1 MSRFKIFFVIIGVL
15 LIALTCVPVKAQS
28 FDSSGTA
35 SLTGPYLFRYVVYA
49 NDSSGDLLESC
60 SLTGLITFDGQG
72 NYSTS
77 TAQFYDTG
85 SSCTSLGGGTY
96 GVQSNGMAQLDNP
109 LLPATLFG
117 TFSQPVLIASS
128 TEDDDFDLFIAVQ
141 APASGFSNTSLSGSF
156 TTGTLDFLNASATL
170 ARDGYFTLNA
180 DGSGN
185 IAAFTITGAAANLSS
200 GNNFTQ
206 NVAASTYSLSG
217 TTGGTMTFPSTY
229 GDTTQIISGQKALYV
244 SADGNYFVGGTVNG
258 SDIIFGFRAPS
269 GASSS
274 ALLYGTYFLAG
285 MEDYVA
291 DSFID
296 NFWGA
301 INTKGDSNLIFHER
315 FDDVVDG
322 ETYDQT
328 FYTTVDIGTNGSY
341 FDGAYYTYLAGN
353 IGSIC
358 GGCSQA
364 MMMIGY
370 APQYSLIVGIHSPTL
385 TQGSAPWI
393 NPVGITNAA
402 NFTPITNAYTA
413 GELVSLYG
421 NFGVST
427 QGATTIPISTNLG
440 GVQVL
445 VNGQASPVLLV
456 SQTQINAWM
465 PYEVAGE
472 GFATF
477 QVVVNGTTSNSVT
490 VYVDNSAPG
499 IYTYPVPN
507 GIGAGAILHANY
519 AVVSDSSP
527 AQPNETVQLYMNG
540 LGTVTPPVAD
550 GAAASGNP
558 VSNVDEYT
566 NGDLFAIYL
575 DDGVDTAA
583 QATVAFAGLA
593 PGLVGLYQVN
603 FTVPSSGLQNGDVY
617 IDFETQ
623 EASDEMA
630 TIAVSGFPQSSA
642 RAGRVPPAARRI
654 HRRAASRSGGAADVS
669 RRPRAIPKR

>member
-1 MSRFKIFFVIIGVL
+1 
-15 LIALTCVPVKAQS
+15 
-28 FDSSGTA
+28 
-35 SLTGPYLFRYVVYA
+35 
-49 NDSSGDLLESC
+49 
-60 SLTGLITFDGQG
+60 
-72 NYSTS
+72 
-77 TAQFYDTG
+77 
-85 SSCTSLGGGTY
+85 
-96 GVQSNGMAQLDNP
+96 MAQLDNP

>member
-1 MSRFKIFFVIIGVL
+1 MFKFKPILIITSVL
-15 LIALTCVPVKAQS
+15 FMALTSAPVKGQS
-28 FDSSGTA
+28 FDTSGTA

-49 NDSSGDLLESC
+49 NDTSGNLLESC
-60 SLTGLITFDGQG
+60 TLSGVITFDGQG

-117 TFSQPVLIASS
+117 TFSQPVLVASS

-141 APASGFSNTSLSGSF
+141 APASGFSNSNLSGSF

-180 DGSGN
+180 DGNGN

-206 NVAASTYSLSG
+206 NVAASNYSLSG

-258 SDIIFGFRAPS
+258 SDIIFGFRAAS

-285 MEDYVA
+285 MEDYA
-291 DSFID
+291 ANGFID

-328 FYTTVDIGTNGSY
+328 FYTTVDIGTDGSY
-341 FDGAYYTYLAGN
+341 FDGFYYTYLTGN

-370 APQYSLIVGIHSPTL
+370 APQYSLIVGIHSPTV
-385 TQGSAPWI
+385 TQASAPWI

-402 NFTPITNAYTA
+402 NFTPITNAYA
-413 GELVSLYG
+413 PSELVSLYG

-445 VNGQASPVLLV
+445 VNGQPAPVLLV

-465 PYEVAGE
+465 PYEISGD

-477 QVVVNGTTSNSVT
+477 QVMVNGTTSNSVT
-490 VYVDNSAPG
+490 VYVDASSPG

-507 GIGAGAILHANY
+507 GISAGAILHANY
-519 AVVSDSSP
+519 TLVSDSSP
-527 AQPNETVQLYMNG
+527 AQPNETVLLYMNG
-540 LGTVTPPVAD
+540 LGTATPQVAD
-550 GAAASGNP
+550 GAAASSNP
-558 VSNVDEYT
+558 VSYVDEYN
-566 NGDLFAIYL
+566 NGDLSIYL
-575 DDGVDTAA
+575 DDGVDTPAEA
-583 QATVAFAGLA
+583 NVAFAGLA

-603 FTVPSSGLQNGDVY
+603 FTVPSTGLANGDVY
-617 IDFETQ
+617 IDFETL
-623 EASDEMA
+623 EASNEMA
-630 TIAVSGFPQSSA
+630 TIAVSGFPQSNA
-642 RAGRVPPAARRI
+642 RAGRVRPAARRI
-654 HRRAASRSGGAADVS
+654 HRRLASRARHAADVTK
-669 RRPRAIPKR
+669 RERAIPER